1 MLENMEENKRSYYI
15 TNNTSDHFDE
25 KYMKIK
31 FSSGDDLLLKKV
43 LKLHDIIIVFLD
55 PRLYKISWVRYKC

>member
-1 MLENMEENKRSYYI
+1 MLENMEENERSYYI
-15 TNNTSDHFDE
+15 ATNTSDHFDE

-31 FSSGDDLLLKKV
+31 FSSGDNLLLKKA

-55 PRLYKISWVRYKC
+55 PRLYKIS

>member
-55 PRLYKISWVRYKC
+55 PRLYKIS

>member
-1 MLENMEENKRSYYI
+1 MLENMEENERSYYI
-15 TNNTSDHFDE
+15 TTNTSDHFDE

-31 FSSGDDLLLKKV
+31 FSSGDNLLLKKA

-55 PRLYKISWVRYKC
+55 PRLYKIS

>member
-1 MLENMEENKRSYYI
+1 MEENKRSYYI

>member
-1 MLENMEENKRSYYI
+1 MLENMEENKRSYFI

-55 PRLYKISWVRYKC
+55 PRLYKIS